1 MHKKHSLRALNIK
14 ITILRKLQI
23 LLQKFN
29 LIFKVKIL
37 IDLKTKTNEHLRLT
51 IKFNAN
57 VEIIPRQPFGTH
69 RHFVHCA
76 Q

>member
-1 MHKKHSLRALNIK
+1 MF
-14 ITILRKLQI
+14 
-23 LLQKFN
+23 LQKFN
-29 LIFKVKIL
+29 LIFIVNIL
-37 IDLKTKTNEHLRLT
+37 IDLTKTNKHLRLT

-57 VEIIPRQPFGTH
+57 VEIASRQPFSTY

>member
-1 MHKKHSLRALNIK
+1 MKKIGTLYNYF
-14 ITILRKLQI
+14 LRKLQI

-29 LIFKVKIL
+29 LIFIVKIL
-37 IDLKTKTNEHLRLT
+37 IDLKQKQNKHLRLT

-57 VEIIPRQPFGTH
+57 VEIVLLQPFGTH
-69 RHFVHCA
+69 RHFVHYA